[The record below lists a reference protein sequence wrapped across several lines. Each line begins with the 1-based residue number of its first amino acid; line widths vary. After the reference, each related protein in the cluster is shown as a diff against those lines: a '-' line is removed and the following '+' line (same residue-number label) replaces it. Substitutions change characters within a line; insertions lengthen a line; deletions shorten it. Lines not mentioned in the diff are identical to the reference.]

1 MNNWINYLQKN
12 DEYCIFLK
20 INYKKNVILIECE
33 HTSDQ
38 YDFRL
43 IIVQYK
49 NFDENISII
58 YIKFH

>member
-1 MNNWINYLQKN
+1 M
-12 DEYCIFLK
+12 

-33 HTSDQ
+33 HTSNQ

-43 IIVQYK
+43 IIAQYK